1 MYNIFW
7 HNICRINYNIESIT
21 EAIRY
26 EVEACDSL
34 LGFHLFHS
42 LGGRTSSGLGSLIL
56 NEIRDEYPDQIIST
70 FSIFPSKKS

>member
-1 MYNIFW
+1 MQEL
-7 HNICRINYNIESIT
+7 IESIT

-26 EVEACDSL
+26 EAEACASL

-42 LGGRTSSGLGSLIL
+42 LGGGTGSGLGLLIL

-70 FSIFPSKKS
+70 FSLFPS